1 MGLVLH
7 ILQLVPTVEQQLEV
21 LVKDALNFEELIV
34 EFVQVLVR
42 AGILVTLGDPFDRP
56 IL

>member
-42 AGILVTLGDPFDRP
+42 AGILVTLGDPLDRP